1 MEKANEK
8 QGPSSIQKEKV
19 KDPFWLEE
27 EVCIFSLFSQRGGQ
41 EEFSREV
48 MMEKVNERQRSSSIE
63 KEEMKD
69 RWEEVEEVQ
78 YKHTYSHTHVHTH
91 THTLTLLY

>member
-1 MEKANEK
+1 
-8 QGPSSIQKEKV
+8 
-19 KDPFWLEE
+19 
-27 EVCIFSLFSQRGGQ
+27 
-41 EEFSREV
+41 
-48 MMEKVNERQRSSSIE
+48 MEKVNERQRSSSIE